1 MPELGV
7 LRPPRTVLLGD
18 GVVEAAG
25 RTVAALGERALICTD
40 PFLAAAP
47 PLRAVTASLRAAG
60 VRHEVFDGTV
70 AELPLPAVE
79 AAVREARALAPDVIV
94 GLGGGSCLDMA
105 KLIALGL
112 STDAPLSDCY
122 GEHNVPGPTVP
133 VVAIPTTAGTGS
145 EVTPVAVLTDPASEL
160 KVGISSPHLV
170 PVAAICDPALTLG
183 APATVTAFAGID
195 ALAHAVEA
203 YTAVRRPTWADM
215 AQRVFVGRNALSDR
229 WALHAIARVGAG
241 LRGAIDDDP
250 AARALVMEG
259 SLSAGLAFA
268 TAGTALAHA
277 LQYPIGARTRTPHG
291 LGVGLLLP
299 FVMAYNAPACE
310 ARMAD
315 VGRALGT
322 DDPAR
327 AVRDLALDV
336 GVPGSLAQI
345 GVQAGELEEIAT
357 AALGIERLIANN
369 PREVDPAGL
378 TALLRAAHA
387 GDLAPLTP
395 MEAHR

>member
-7 LRPPRTVLLGD
+7 LRPPRTILLGD

-40 PFLAAAP
+40 PFLAGAP
-47 PLRAVTASLRAAG
+47 PLQAVAASLRAAG
-60 VRHEVFDGTV
+60 VAFDVFDGTV

-79 AAVREARALAPDVIV
+79 QAVEQARALAPDVIV

-105 KLIALGL
+105 KLVALGL
-112 STDAPLSDCY
+112 STDAPLRDCY

-170 PVAAICDPALTLG
+170 PAAAICDPALTLG
-183 APATVTAFAGID
+183 APEAVTAFAGID
-195 ALAHAVEA
+195 ALAHAIEA
-203 YTAVRRPTWADM
+203 YTAVRRPTWTDM

-241 LRGAIDDDP
+241 LRGAVADDP
-250 AARALVMEG
+250 AARAVVLEG

-299 FVMAYNAPACE
+299 FVMAFNEPACP
-310 ARMAD
+310 ARMAE
-315 VGRALGT
+315 VGRALGS
-322 DDPAR
+322 DAAPH
-327 AVRDLALDV
+327 AVRELALDV
-336 GVPGSLAQI
+336 GVPGSLAAI
-345 GVQAGELEEIAT
+345 GVEAGELDEIAV
-357 AALGIERLIANN
+357 AALGIERLVANN
-369 PREVDPAGL
+369 PREVDRPGL
-378 TALLRAAHA
+378 TALLRAAHT
-387 GDLAPLTP
+387 GDLASPTP
-395 MEAHR
+395 TEAQR